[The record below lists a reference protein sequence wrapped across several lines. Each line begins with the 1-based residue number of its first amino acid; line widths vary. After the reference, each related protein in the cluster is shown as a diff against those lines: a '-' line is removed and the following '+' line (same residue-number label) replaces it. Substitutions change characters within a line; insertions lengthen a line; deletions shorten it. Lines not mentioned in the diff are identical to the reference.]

1 LKRADISRCYSYVT
15 GLEEGCPLRE
25 MIPKNQNE
33 VQLRD
38 ASLRKESVSNKTYFN
53 SLLSSGLMEDGVSS
67 QLEADRRSKF
77 VVA

>member
-1 LKRADISRCYSYVT
+1 
-15 GLEEGCPLRE
+15 
-25 MIPKNQNE
+25 MITKNQNK

-38 ASLRKESVSNKTYFN
+38 ASLRKETVTGSSNKTYFN

-67 QLEADRRSKF
+67 QLEADRRPKF